1 MSQIIPFSFEDQAVR
16 VQVDAHGCPW
26 FNASDVCDAL
36 GFANPRQALD
46 SHVDADDVQK
56 LDATDSLGR
65 TQRANHLNESGLFS
79 LVLGSTKPEARRF
92 KRWVTGEVLP
102 AIRKTGSYVAAA
114 PVQSVSFVGDGC
126 ALIESVA
133 RTLHLAP
140 SASLGMYHKLADK
153 TGHRDLLPAY
163 AVDSSDSDTGS
174 SEPTAS
180 LKTLLLEHE
189 TGLSAMKVY
198 PLLEKAGFAQ
208 HLSRPSSKGIKKFW
222 CLTEAGHL
230 FGKNLTNPSNSRETQ
245 PHFYRQQ
252 FPQLL
257 RILGLDGL
265 LEAA

>member
-16 VQVDAHGCPW
+16 VQVAADGCPW
-26 FNASDVCDAL
+26 FNAGDVCDAL

-102 AIRKTGSYVAAA
+102 AIRKTGAYSTQAA
-114 PVQSVSFVGDGC
+114 VQASFVDDGC
-126 ALIESVA
+126 TLIESMA
-133 RTLHLAP
+133 RTLHLA
-140 SASLGMYHKLADK
+140 SSESLGMYHKLAEK

-163 AVDSSDSDTGS
+163 TVDALEGGTGS
-174 SEPTAS
+174 SQPTAS
-180 LKTLLLEHE
+180 LKSLLLEHK

-198 PLLEKAGFAQ
+198 PLLEKAGLAE

-222 CLTEAGHL
+222 CLTEAGQL
-230 FGKNLTNPSNSRETQ
+230 FGKNLTSPANNRETQ
-245 PHFYRQQ
+245 PHFYTSE

-257 RILGLDGL
+257 QVIGLSGL